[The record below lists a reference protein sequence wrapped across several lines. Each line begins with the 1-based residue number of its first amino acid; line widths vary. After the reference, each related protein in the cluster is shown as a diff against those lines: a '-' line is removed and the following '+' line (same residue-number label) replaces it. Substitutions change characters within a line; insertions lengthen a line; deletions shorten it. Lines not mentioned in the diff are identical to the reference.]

1 MYVVDDTLISKY
13 YGTDM
18 LRRGTIGGETVTIEA
33 GHITVQA
40 YPAGASDF
48 VSTLSRTLAAAN
60 RFLMTRL
67 RDEGLDSLVPSH
79 GDILMYLFVHEDV
92 TMHELAL
99 AIGREPSTVTCLV
112 RKLANAGYVQ
122 TAKHDG
128 DRRITYASL
137 TERGRRLRGVFDEIS
152 TELVATQMTG
162 VSPADF
168 DVTRD
173 TLETMRRNFD
183 SALAV
188 DTSRKGD
195 ER

>member
-1 MYVVDDTLISKY
+1 M
-13 YGTDM
+13 
-18 LRRGTIGGETVTIEA
+18 TIEA
-33 GHITVQA
+33 GHVAAQA

-79 GDILMYLFVHEDV
+79 GDILMHLFVHEDV
-92 TMHELAL
+92 TCTSWPW
-99 AIGREPSTVTCLV
+99 PSAGSPPTVTCLV

-137 TERGRRLRGVFDEIS
+137 TEQGRRLRGVFDEIS
-152 TELVATQMTG
+152 AELVATQMMD

-173 TLETMRRNFD
+173 TLDTMRRNFD
-183 SALAV
+183 AALGG
-188 DTSRKGD
+188 RHFEKG
-195 ER
+195 RRGMKKAMGFP

>member
-1 MYVVDDTLISKY
+1 MV
-13 YGTDM
+13 
-18 LRRGTIGGETVTIEA
+18 IEA
-33 GHITVQA
+33 GHVAMQT

-79 GDILMYLFVHEDV
+79 GDILIHLFVHEDV
-92 TMHELAL
+92 TMHELAQ

-122 TAKHDG
+122 TTKHDG
-128 DRRITYASL
+128 DRRNTYASL
-137 TERGRRLRGVFDEIS
+137 TEQGRRLRGVFDEIS
-152 TELVATQMTG
+152 AELVATQMAG
-162 VSPADF
+162 VSPAAF
-168 DVTRD
+168 DVTRG

-183 SALAV
+183 AALAV
-188 DTSRKGD
+188 DTSRKED

>member
-1 MYVVDDTLISKY
+1 M
-13 YGTDM
+13 
-18 LRRGTIGGETVTIEA
+18 
-33 GHITVQA
+33 QA
-40 YPAGASDF
+40 YSAGASDF

-79 GDILMYLFVHEDV
+79 GDILMHLFVHEDV
-92 TMHELAL
+92 TMHELAQ

-137 TERGRRLRGVFDEIS
+137 TEQGDGSGACS
-152 TELVATQMTG
+152 TEILC
-162 VSPADF
+162 
-168 DVTRD
+168 
-173 TLETMRRNFD
+173 
-183 SALAV
+183 
-188 DTSRKGD
+188 
-195 ER
+195 

>member
-1 MYVVDDTLISKY
+1 MA
-13 YGTDM
+13 
-18 LRRGTIGGETVTIEA
+18 IEA
-33 GHITVQA
+33 GHAAVQP

-67 RDEGLDSLVPSH
+67 REEGLDTLVPSH
-79 GDILMYLFVHEDV
+79 GDILMHLFVHESV
-92 TMHELAL
+92 TMHELAR
-99 AIGREPSTVTCLV
+99 AIGREPSTVTSLV
-112 RKLANAGYVQ
+112 KKLANAGYVQ
-122 TAKHDG
+122 TDKHG
-128 DRRITYASL
+128 SDRRITYVSL
-137 TERGRRLRGVFDEIS
+137 TEQGRRLRGVFDEIS
-152 TELVATQMTG
+152 AELVATQMTG
-162 VSPADF
+162 VSPAAF

-183 SALAV
+183 AALAV

>member
-1 MYVVDDTLISKY
+1 
-13 YGTDM
+13 M

-33 GHITVQA
+33 GHVAVQV
-40 YPAGASDF
+40 YPAGASSF

-79 GDILMYLFVHEDV
+79 GDILMHLFVHEDV

-137 TERGRRLRGVFDEIS
+137 TEQGRRLRGVFDEIS
-152 TELVATQMTG
+152 AELVATQMTG
-162 VSPADF
+162 VSPAAF

-183 SALAV
+183 AALAV
-188 DTSRKGD
+188 DASRKGD

>member
-1 MYVVDDTLISKY
+1 M
-13 YGTDM
+13 
-18 LRRGTIGGETVTIEA
+18 
-33 GHITVQA
+33 H
-40 YPAGASDF
+40 
-48 VSTLSRTLAAAN
+48 
-60 RFLMTRL
+60 
-67 RDEGLDSLVPSH
+67 
-79 GDILMYLFVHEDV
+79 LFVHEDV
-92 TMHELAL
+92 TMHELAQ

-122 TAKHDG
+122 TAKHSG

-152 TELVATQMTG
+152 AELVATQMAG
-162 VSPADF
+162 ISPADF

-173 TLETMRRNFD
+173 TLDTMRRNFD
-183 SALAV
+183 AALAV

>member
-1 MYVVDDTLISKY
+1 M
-13 YGTDM
+13 
-18 LRRGTIGGETVTIEA
+18 TIEA
-33 GHITVQA
+33 GHVAVQA
-40 YPAGASDF
+40 YPAGASSF

-79 GDILMYLFVHEDV
+79 GDILMHLFVHEDV
-92 TMHELAL
+92 TMHELAR

-137 TERGRRLRGVFDEIS
+137 TEQGRRLRDIFDGIS
-152 TELVATQMTG
+152 AELVSVQMDRVTPRG
-162 VSPADF
+162 F

-173 TLETMRRNFD
+173 TLETMRRNFEE
-183 SALAV
+183 AL
-188 DTSRKGD
+188 DTHGKGNGD
-195 ER
+195 KS